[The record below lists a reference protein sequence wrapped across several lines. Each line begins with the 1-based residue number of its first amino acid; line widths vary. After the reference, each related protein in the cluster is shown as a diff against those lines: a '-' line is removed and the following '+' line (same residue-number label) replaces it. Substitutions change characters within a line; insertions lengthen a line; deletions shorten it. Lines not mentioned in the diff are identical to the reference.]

1 MALPFFVT
9 PLYAALCGILLVVL
23 SLRVSL
29 LRRKYAVGI
38 GDGGQAVLQR
48 AIRVQGNFIEYVP
61 TALILLLLLEVSHQ
75 VPAVALHLLGLLL
88 VAARISHAWAYAR
101 AAGTSL
107 GRAFGGAGTYLM
119 VLVAAVWLLVIAL
132 AALRA

>member
-38 GDGGQAVLQR
+38 GDGGEAELQR

-61 TALILLLLLEVSHQ
+61 TGLILLLLLEISHQ
-75 VPAVALHLLGLLL
+75 VPAGALHLLGLLL
-88 VAARISHAWAYAR
+88 VAARISHAWAYAHS
-101 AAGTSL
+101 AGTSL

-119 VLVAAVWLLVIAL
+119 VLAAAVWLLVIAL
-132 AALRA
+132 GAVRL